1 MAAKVQYIFSEAG
14 LCRKIF
20 MRCFLLY
27 HQFNDVNRD
36 RLNLHTFQV
45 NIPDW
50 KKKISQLEF
59 FLKTKIDDKVKDQSS
74 TDT

>member
-14 LCRKIF
+14 WCRKIS
-20 MRCFLLY
+20 MRCFLFY

-45 NIPDW
+45 GISDW
-50 KKKISQLEF
+50 GKKKTSQLEF
-59 FLKTKIDDKVKDQSS
+59 FLKTEIDDKVKD
-74 TDT
+74 